1 MQRNIL
7 VKFYYLI
14 LTFLSL
20 SGCQMPPQ
28 SGDYRHNEDT
38 LSVVSIRYA
47 LSVGNAGSE
56 TVEIVIH
63 NGTRK
68 TVVFDM
74 VELEGAE
81 LPFYK
86 GNARKLHGRA

>member
-1 MQRNIL
+1 M
-7 VKFYYLI
+7 
-14 LTFLSL
+14 
-20 SGCQMPPQ
+20 
-28 SGDYRHNEDT
+28 
-38 LSVVSIRYA
+38 SIRYA

-63 NGTRK
+63 NGTQK

-74 VELEGAE
+74 VELDEAE